1 MDEVR
6 KLIQNPS
13 DTLCTGISWQGTDAW
28 SVSTEGVVR
37 VISACR
43 RISKHPEIKSDF
55 VIYYYSSRLKSQIS
69 QSLFTVAD
77 EAISLQ
83 WPSKGSQ
90 LTGRRRERLEQK
102 PIQNGALKTERTQKI
117 QFCK

>member
-1 MDEVR
+1 M
-6 KLIQNPS
+6 
-13 DTLCTGISWQGTDAW
+13 
-28 SVSTEGVVR
+28 R

-77 EAISLQ
+77 EGYLLAMAKQGISTNR
-83 WPSKGSQ
+83 P
-90 LTGRRRERLEQK
+90 
-102 PIQNGALKTERTQKI
+102 RT
-117 QFCK
+117 